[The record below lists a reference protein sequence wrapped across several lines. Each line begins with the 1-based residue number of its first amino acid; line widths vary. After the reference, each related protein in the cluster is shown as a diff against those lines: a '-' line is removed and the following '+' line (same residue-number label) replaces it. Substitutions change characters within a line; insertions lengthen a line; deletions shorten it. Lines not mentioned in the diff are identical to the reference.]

1 MKRSVEVSGKSLEE
15 VLERASRYFDVPKE
29 HLSYEVLSE
38 NKGFLGIL
46 VPKVVKVR
54 VWVEDQEE
62 GTVDVVTPE
71 EEGPRVSA
79 LPETPPEKVPLNLEE
94 LQRIAVGFLRGLL
107 DKMHVNVDI
116 TVHQEERGVVCAIDG
131 KDAGVLIGRK
141 GETLE
146 AMEVLLRTFLSKR
159 GFETGYVE
167 LDIANYK
174 KRREET
180 LRKLAEK
187 VAQKVIR
194 EKKRVKLEPMN
205 ARERRIIHTTLK
217 EHPQVVTYS
226 VGFEPGR
233 RVVVEL
239 KEAREERER
248 DPEKKVGRNSPK
260 STGGEKRNRNSRKRP
275 RRSGGQKKTLGE

>member
-15 VLERASRYFDVPKE
+15 ALERASRYFDVPKE
-29 HLSYEVLSE
+29 HLNYEVLSE

-54 VWVEDQEE
+54 VWVDDQEE
-62 GTVDVVTPE
+62 EAPVAVASAEETPK
-71 EEGPRVSA
+71 VSA
-79 LPETPPEKVPLNLEE
+79 PSKAPQEKIPLNLEE
-94 LQRIAVGFLRGLL
+94 LQRVATGFLQGLL
-107 DKMHVNVDI
+107 DKMQVNVEVV
-116 TVHQEERGVVCAIDG
+116 THQEEGSVVCVIDG
-131 KDAGVLIGRK
+131 KDAGILIGRK

-146 AMEVLLRTFLSKR
+146 AMEVLLRTFLSKK

-174 KRREET
+174 KRREEA

-194 EKKRVKLEPMN
+194 EKRRVKLEPMN

-226 VGFEPGR
+226 VGFEPTR

-239 KEAREERER
+239 KNAGEEKER
-248 DPEKKVGRNSPK
+248 DSGKKGGRNLSKAPGTEKRGRNS
-260 STGGEKRNRNSRKRP
+260 R
-275 RRSGGQKKTLGE
+275 

>member
-29 HLSYEVLSE
+29 YLSYEVLSE

-62 GTVDVVTPE
+62 EALDVATSE
-71 EEGPRVSA
+71 EMSRVSV
-79 LPETPPEKVPLNLEE
+79 LPEAPPEKVPSNFEE
-94 LQRIAVGFLRGLL
+94 LQKIAVGFLRGLL
-107 DKMHVNVDI
+107 DKMQVNVDI
-116 TVHQEERGVVCAIDG
+116 TVRQEERGVVCVIDG
-131 KDAGVLIGRK
+131 KDAGILIGRK

-239 KEAREERER
+239 KEVREGKER
-248 DPEKKVGRNSPK
+248 DPEKKTGRNSPK
-260 STGGEKRNRNSRKRP
+260 STGAEKRGRNSRKRA
-275 RRSGGQKKTLGE
+275 RRSGGQKKALEE